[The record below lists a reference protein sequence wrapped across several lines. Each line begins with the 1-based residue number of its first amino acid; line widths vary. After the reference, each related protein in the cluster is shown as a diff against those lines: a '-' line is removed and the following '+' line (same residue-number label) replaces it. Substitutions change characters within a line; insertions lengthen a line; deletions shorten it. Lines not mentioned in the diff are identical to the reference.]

1 MNNKCEKYKNS
12 SSDKKVNHY
21 DYDISKFLNKT
32 PPLDLNNFGD
42 VILDFLYP
50 YVPLC
55 FIDIKIAARNTTLYR
70 NSNLIKHILRR
81 TLPQDNPVQPLKA
94 LHQYSCIQDVLECW
108 EKRHHLSGPKK
119 VLSMIFKMAARQIL
133 NNAIYCQVLYWNQ
146 AFSRKFSKYIFFCIC
161 FCLFLYVFLQ

>member
-1 MNNKCEKYKNS
+1 MP
-12 SSDKKVNHY
+12 
-21 DYDISKFLNKT
+21 
-32 PPLDLNNFGD
+32 PPLDLDNFVD
-42 VILDFLYP
+42 VNFDILYP

-55 FIDIKIAARNTTLYR
+55 FIDIKIEARNTTLYR

-94 LHQYSCIQDVLECW
+94 LHQYSCIQDVLESW

-119 VLSMIFKMAARQIL
+119 VPSMIFKMAARQIL
-133 NNAIYCQVLYWNQ
+133 NNYCQVLYWNQ
-146 AFSRKFSKYIFFCIC
+146 ATSRKFSKYIFFCIC